1 VVRAVDFRIHSIS
14 AQGGIMK
21 LSGKSALVI
30 GGSAGLGRASAQA
43 CAAEGASVMI
53 ADINRIAA
61 GEAIAAIRGAGGTAC
76 FVHTDGTDDASVK
89 AAVDATVMEFGRVD
103 ILVNSIGGG
112 RTADDAGWHR
122 AIDMFLKSTYYA
134 CKYAI
139 AEMEKCGGGSVIN
152 IASIAGVTGSVAT
165 DVVTTGYACAKHGVV
180 GLTRTLA
187 LAYAK
192 KNIRVNAI
200 CPGYFRT
207 EMTAMFR
214 DKEDGGLSH
223 LNDTLRVPM
232 GRWGEPREIG
242 TVAAFLASDD
252 SSFITGQPIIVD
264 GGFMAR

>member
-1 VVRAVDFRIHSIS
+1 
-14 AQGGIMK
+14 MK
-21 LSGKSALVI
+21 LSGKCALVI
-30 GGSAGLGRASAQA
+30 GGSAGLGRASAEA

-53 ADINRIAA
+53 ADINHDAA
-61 GEAIAAIRGAGGTAC
+61 KAAIAAIRTAGGTTS
-76 FVHTDGTDDASVK
+76 FIHTDGTDDTAVK
-89 AAVDATVMEFGRVD
+89 AAVDATVAEFGGVD

-122 AIDMFLKSTYYA
+122 AIDLFLKSSYYA

-139 AEMEKCGGGSVIN
+139 AEMEKRGGGSIIN
-152 IASIAGVTGSVAT
+152 VASIAGVTGSIAT
-165 DVVTTGYACAKHGVV
+165 DAMTTGYACAKHGVV

-192 KNIRVNAI
+192 KNIRVNVI
-200 CPGYFRT
+200 CPGYFKT
-207 EMTAMFR
+207 EMTAMIHDR
-214 DKEDGGLSH
+214 EDGGLSH
-223 LNDTLRVPM
+223 INDNLRVPM

-252 SSFITGQPIIVD
+252 SSFITGQPIVVD